1 VGSPGRSVSDHAHPA
16 PGTAGTRGEDRT
28 GSGDGAAARSARC
41 LGGGIDD
48 GGQDPKGSEG
58 AARDFLRE
66 EWPTQNIGPG
76 AVVSLGEEIC
86 QTPTTANGQVFTVNG
101 TWGPPGNRTMVEVL
115 RIAAAACLGRRGA
128 PGSNRDASAY
138 TPRARTDCERRR
150 TKRLVQLLDD

>member
-1 VGSPGRSVSDHAHPA
+1 
-16 PGTAGTRGEDRT
+16 
-28 GSGDGAAARSARC
+28 
-41 LGGGIDD
+41 
-48 GGQDPKGSEG
+48 
-58 AARDFLRE
+58 
-66 EWPTQNIGPG
+66 
-76 AVVSLGEEIC
+76 LGEEIC